1 MKSYVI
7 IGLSSFGKYL
17 AQFLTE
23 RNFYVIVIDSDESRV
38 QEAKPFVSKG
48 LVGNIKDIE
57 TLEKLGVQKADGV
70 IVSLGEKVDDS
81 MLLIY
86 YLKQLGVENIYVKV
100 ISAEHAKIVELLG
113 AVELIFPERESA
125 FRLAQRID
133 NPNIIDYIPLTEG
146 YSIVDWI
153 PSESIVGK
161 RIGELNLKNKY
172 GIQVVSVEETLP
184 ERMKLIPRATH
195 VIKKSD
201 VLIVVGRNE
210 DLERLKNLDK

>member
-23 RNFYVIVIDSDESRV
+23 RNFYVIGIDSDESRV
-38 QEAKPFVSKG
+38 QEAKSFIEKG

-57 TLEKLGVQKADGV
+57 TLEKLGVKKADGV
-70 IVSLGEKVDDS
+70 IINLGEKVDDS

-100 ISAEHAKIVELLG
+100 ISDEHAKIVELLG
-113 AVELIFPERESA
+113 AMELIFPEHESA

-133 NPNIIDYIPLTEG
+133 NPNIIDYIPLSEG

-153 PSESIVGK
+153 PSESVVGK
-161 RIGELNLKNKY
+161 SIGDLNLKNKY
-172 GIQVVSVEETLP
+172 GIQVISVEETIP
-184 ERMKLIPRATH
+184 DRMKLIPRASH
-195 VIKKSD
+195 IIKKSD

>member
-7 IGLSSFGKYL
+7 IGLSSFGRYL

-23 RNFYVIVIDSDESRV
+23 RNFYVIVIDSDENRV
-38 QEAKPFVSKG
+38 QEAKPFVAKG
-48 LVGNIKDIE
+48 LVGKIKDIE
-57 TLEKLGVQKADGV
+57 TLEKLGVKKADGV

-86 YLKQLGVENIYVKV
+86 YLKQLGVENVYVKV
-100 ISAEHAKIVELLG
+100 LSEEHAKIVELLG
-113 AVELIFPERESA
+113 DVELIFPERESA

-153 PSESIVGK
+153 PSESVVGK
-161 RIGELNLKNKY
+161 SIGELNLKNKY
-172 GIQVVSVEETLP
+172 GIQVISVEETIP
-184 ERMKLIPRATH
+184 DRMKLIPRASH

-210 DLERLKNLDK
+210 DLERLKNIDK

>member
-7 IGLSSFGKYL
+7 IGLSSFGRYL

-38 QEAKPFVSKG
+38 QEAKPFVAKG
-48 LVGNIKDIE
+48 LVGDIKDIE
-57 TLEKLGVQKADGV
+57 TLEKLGVKKADGV

-86 YLKQLGVENIYVKV
+86 YLKQLDVENIYVKV
-100 ISAEHAKIVELLG
+100 LSDEHAKIVELLG

-133 NPNIIDYIPLTEG
+133 NPNIIDYIPLSEG

-153 PSESIVGK
+153 PSESVIGK
-161 RIGELNLKNKY
+161 SIGDLNLKNKY
-172 GIQVVSVEETLP
+172 GIQVISVEETIP
-184 ERMKLIPRATH
+184 DRMKLIPRSNH
-195 VIKKSD
+195 IIKKSD

-210 DLERLKNLDK
+210 DLERLKNLD